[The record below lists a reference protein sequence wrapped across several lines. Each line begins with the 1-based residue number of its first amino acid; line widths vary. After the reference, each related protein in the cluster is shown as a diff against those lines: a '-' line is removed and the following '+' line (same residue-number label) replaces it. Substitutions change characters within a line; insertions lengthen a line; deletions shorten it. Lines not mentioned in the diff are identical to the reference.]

1 MGGNLSLDRLRPTT
15 LADTITA
22 RLEEIK
28 TGVRRKARGEVV
40 MPFIPTGLTSWDR
53 NGGILRGILT
63 VIGAATGEGKSI
75 VKLQLARGAAKAGYR
90 VLMLD
95 FEDPAKKTA
104 DRALSH
110 VTGIDNRLLGL
121 LNLEDFDVTR
131 IQAAV
136 DEILPWAKH
145 VTQVPGLLDV
155 PTTLRLMRETKADL
169 TLVDYAQAFP
179 EDGDSGMER
188 TIARFAWDAN
198 SFAQSNDSAVVVFSQ
213 IVREVEQRGYRL
225 YERAKFR
232 DPDRI
237 DVSGFAP
244 GGLSDISWAKSLGE
258 RAKELAYIW
267 RENRIAKKLGARVKD
282 NRLRVIF
289 GKVNFGDEKDLLFEF
304 DGPTATIRDL
314 PAK

>member
-1 MGGNLSLDRLRPTT
+1 MAVT
-15 LADTITA
+15 LADSITE
-22 RLEEIK
+22 RLAEIK
-28 TGVRRKARGEVV
+28 SGVARKARGETV
-40 MPFIPTGLTSWDR
+40 MPYIPTGLQSWDR

-63 VIGAATGEGKSI
+63 VVGAATGEGKSI
-75 VKLQLARGAAKAGYR
+75 VKLQLARGAAKAGHR

-95 FEDPAKKTA
+95 FEDPAGKTA

-121 LNLEDFDVTR
+121 LNVEEFDVSR
-131 IQAAV
+131 LSAAV
-136 DEILPWAKH
+136 DEILPWARH
-145 VTQVPGLLDV
+145 VVQVPGLLTV
-155 PTTLRLMRETKADL
+155 PRALDLIRATRADL

-179 EDGDSGMER
+179 EDGDSSMER
-188 TIARFAWDAN
+188 TIAGFAWEAN
-198 SFAQSNDSAVVVFSQ
+198 SFAQSNNSAVVVFSQ
-213 IVREVEQRGYRL
+213 IVRDVEQRGYRV

-267 RENRIAKKLGARVKD
+267 RENRIAKKLGAKVKD

-304 DGPTATIRDL
+304 DGPTATIRDM